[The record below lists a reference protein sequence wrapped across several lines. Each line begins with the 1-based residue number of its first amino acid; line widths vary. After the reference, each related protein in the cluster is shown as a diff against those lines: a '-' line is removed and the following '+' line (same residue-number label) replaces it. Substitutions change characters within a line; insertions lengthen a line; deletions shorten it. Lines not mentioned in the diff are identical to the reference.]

1 MEGAQP
7 LEERQCQTGDLS
19 RMIRFSLMP
28 IEEDLDFV
36 RQ

>member
-7 LEERQCQTGDLS
+7 LEERQCETGDLS
-19 RMIRFSLMP
+19 RMIGFGLMS
-28 IEEDLDFV
+28 IEEDLNFV